1 MARADLLVDLVKY
14 SCAGNNYQYKKT
26 IEALIADERK
36 NSHTILADKLQR
48 ELDLLVDRISQ
59 CPKQSPGCTNVASGS
74 EVSNYLY
81 EVKGEVSFDQMVL
94 HPYILKQTDEIVEE
108 HMRADLLRSYSIE
121 PRNKLLL
128 VGPPGTGKTTY
139 AMALAE
145 RLMLPLYV
153 VRYDA
158 LVGSYLGETAARLS
172 KMMDYAKTHPCVLFF
187 DEFDTIGKERG
198 DSQEV
203 GEIKRVVSS
212 LLMQI
217 DTLPSYSMAIGAT
230 NHPELLDRAVWR
242 RFQVKIDF
250 PNPSKEDLERW
261 IKMFFSRYAISVEG
275 HEPMILQYLMGHSY
289 ADAEIW
295 GMAYVRRYI
304 LKAPINNIKPLLKET
319 LVDVLGEKKQ
329 KSRKYGTL

>member
-14 SCAGNNYQYKKT
+14 SCVGNNYQYKKT

-59 CPKQSPGCTNVASGS
+59 CPKQSPGCTTMTSGS

-81 EVKGEVSFDQMVL
+81 EVKAEKSLDQMVL
-94 HPYILKQTDEIVEE
+94 LPRILKQTDEIVDE

-158 LVGSYLGETAARLS
+158 LVGSYLGETASRLS

-198 DSQEV
+198 DSQDV

-217 DTLPSYSMAIGAT
+217 DTLPSYSIAIGAT

-250 PNPSKEDLERW
+250 PNPNKEDLKRW
-261 IKMFFSRYAISVEG
+261 VRMFFSRYQIPISKYESNVVQ
-275 HEPMILQYLMGHSY
+275 HLNGHSY
-289 ADAEIW
+289 AEAEIW
-295 GMAYVRRYI
+295 GMTFVRRYI
-304 LKAPINNIKPLLKET
+304 LSSPVKNTEALFIET
-319 LVDVLGEKKQ
+319 LNDEFGPYKPKT
-329 KSRKYGTL
+329 RKNG

>member
-36 NSHTILADKLQR
+36 NSHTVLADKLQR

-59 CPKQSPGCTNVASGS
+59 CPKQSPGCVTMTSGS

-81 EVKGEVSFDQMVL
+81 EVKAEKSLNQMVL
-94 HPYILKQTDEIVEE
+94 HSRIVKQTDEIVEE
-108 HMRADLLRSYSIE
+108 HMRADLLRSYSVE

-145 RLMLPLYV
+145 RLMLPLYL

-158 LVGSYLGETAARLS
+158 LVGSYLGETATRLS

-198 DSQEV
+198 DSQDV
-203 GEIKRVVSS
+203 GEVKRVVSS

-217 DTLPSYSMAIGAT
+217 DALPSYSIAIGAT

-250 PNPSKEDLERW
+250 PNPSKEDLKRW
-261 IKMFFSRYAISVEG
+261 VRMFFIRYQIPISKYEIEAVR
-275 HEPMILQYLMGHSY
+275 HLSGHSY
-289 ADAEIW
+289 AEAETW
-295 GMAYVRRYI
+295 GMTFVRKYI
-304 LKAPINNIKPLLKET
+304 LSSPVKNIEALLKET
-319 LVDVLGEKKQ
+319 LNDEFGPYKPKV
-329 KSRKYGTL
+329 RKNG